1 MFRLPPRYIFTK
13 TKPVVVKRKEAGSWV
28 GGRYV
33 EPAAVEITIQAHV
46 QTLQRGTDTLILP
59 EAQRS
64 RAKYLLITNDPIRSL
79 LEGEGGHLGDIVV
92 WEGEELEVLKVLH
105 YSMGTLDHYEAIL
118 ARVEQT

>member
-13 TKPVVVKRKEAGSWV
+13 TKPVVVKRKEAGAWV

-33 EPAAVEITIQAHV
+33 EPAPVEITIQAHV

-64 RAKYLLITNDPIRSL
+64 RAKYLLITNDPVRSL
-79 LEGEGGHLGDIVV
+79 LEGDGGHLADIVV

-118 ARVEQT
+118 ARIEKT